1 MRQPKQII
9 TYLSKGITKSSRDK
23 YELSNSKL
31 CWLAKN
37 LLTYS
42 KKNKGPGFSI
52 NLEESEE
59 CMEKLA
65 VVIKCVDKEKNA
77 YVFVP
82 NETTPVPME
91 VALMMMVNRPP
102 TCPNIIRL
110 LDWTETASV
119 YIMVIE
125 RPFFCQDLSDF
136 MHSQGGKLSE
146 PVAKCFFKQITEAV
160 QYCHFKGVFHNDV
173 KKENILVVTGTFQ
186 LKLIDF
192 GCGYFLKDTEYSG
205 HVGTIPYFAPERF
218 LYNTFR
224 AIPSTVWTLG
234 VNLFEMVSGFLPFS
248 SIDDILRNT
257 PPFLFGI
264 SEGEMKKK
272 QKTFHP
278 NRFNG

>member
-1 MRQPKQII
+1 
-9 TYLSKGITKSSRDK
+9 
-23 YELSNSKL
+23 
-31 CWLAKN
+31 
-37 LLTYS
+37 
-42 KKNKGPGFSI
+42 
-52 NLEESEE
+52 
-59 CMEKLA
+59 
-65 VVIKCVDKEKNA
+65 
-77 YVFVP
+77 
-82 NETTPVPME
+82 ME

-136 MHSQGGKLSE
+136 MHSQGRTSGK
-146 PVAKCFFKQITEAV
+146 VFFKQITEAV

-264 SEGEMKKK
+264 SEAFEEYKIISNKTIEESIKGEFSSDVEDLLLVVVACIRNTPAFFAVRLHKSMKGAGTNETTLTRVMVSRSEIDLLDIRTEYKK
-272 QKTFHP
+272 L
-278 NRFNG
+278 NGHSLYSTIKVRSLLLT

>member
-1 MRQPKQII
+1 HFFK
-9 TYLSKGITKSSRDK
+9 
-23 YELSNSKL
+23 
-31 CWLAKN
+31 
-37 LLTYS
+37 
-42 KKNKGPGFSI
+42 SI
-52 NLEESEE
+52 NLHDYYIEGFLRRGAFGKV
-59 CMEKLA
+59 MEGYRMADNL
-65 VVIKCVDKEKNA
+65 
-77 YVFVP
+77 
-82 NETTPVPME
+82 PVRRIPSYF
-91 VALMMMVNRPP
+91 LPP

-192 GCGYFLKDTEYSG
+192 GCGFFLKDTEYSG
-205 HVGTIPYFAPERF
+205 HRF

-264 SEGEMKKK
+264 SEECRDLIKCCLTFDSNQRPCLEDLLPCPGK
-272 QKTFHP
+272 QFRNLNWFDLVYNWHGYL
-278 NRFNG
+278 NELRSSLQL